1 MEPKEKLSKRT
12 DTSLPDVTPH
22 SLETPEP
29 AALREERGTSAAY
42 SRCHISSLSQA
53 VPECSQAALRAAT
66 SGGGRSGPGAPADP
80 PPKRAWWA
88 STLRLRRTGAARSEA
103 VNQPRREP
111 GQAA

>member
-53 VPECSQAALRAAT
+53 VPGCSQAALRAAT
-66 SGGGRSGPGAPADP
+66 SGGRRGGPGPPPTP

-88 STLRLRRTGAARSEA
+88 SPLPLRRTGAARSGA
-103 VNQPRREP
+103 VKQP
-111 GQAA
+111 